1 MTLYPAHP
9 LADIFPMLDEVNLR
23 TLSLDIKEN
32 GQFEP
37 ILLLDGKVLDGRNRQ
52 AACALAGV
60 EPVYEQFSLDDPLS
74 FVLSKNLHRRHLT
87 ESQRAMAAAL
97 IVDWERGINQN
108 TGGSANLPTRRA
120 AEKLTISERAVTAA
134 RRVRDHGSSELIE
147 AIRQGKVS
155 IHAGEALSELEH
167 AEQTKV
173 LRQEK
178 KAILS
183 AAKQIRA
190 EQAKVRHAV
199 RLTKMEIVAERGR
212 QTAPTSEALIYPVY
226 YADPPWRFGV
236 HSEMTGREK
245 SAENHYPTM
254 PTPEIIELMQKLIG
268 GNHPAVF
275 FCWATNPMLLDAL
288 QVMEACGFTYV
299 HHWIWDK
306 VVAGTGYWG
315 RDCHE
320 LLLIGRRGDVAAPL
334 AGKQPNTVYS
344 ERKTDHSVKPDYFA
358 EQIER
363 LFPDI
368 AKVELFCRRPR
379 KGWDAWGFEA
389 TQPVEPDEEAID
401 EPDPHYDAVCAVF
414 AHNKMASP
422 NIISKL
428 SQVPYTDVC
437 RVLEQLEAQGLVSAP
452 TSSGRRKWIGG
463 RNV

>member
-1 MTLYPAHP
+1 MKLYPAHP
-9 LADIFPMLDEVNLR
+9 LADIFPMLDDVNLR

-52 AACALAGV
+52 AACALASV
-60 EPVYEQFSLDDPLS
+60 EPFYEQFTLSDPLTY
-74 FVLSKNLHRRHLT
+74 VLSKNLHRRHLT
-87 ESQRAMAAAL
+87 ESQRAMAAAS
-97 IVDWERGINQN
+97 IVDWERGINQI

-134 RRVRDHGSSELIE
+134 RRVRDHGAPELIE
-147 AIRQGKVS
+147 AIRQGRVS
-155 IHAGEALSELEH
+155 IHAGAALSELQH
-167 AEQTKV
+167 LEQANIV
-173 LRQEK
+173 RQERK
-178 KAILS
+178 TILS
-183 AAKQIRA
+183 AAKKIRA

-212 QTAPTSEALIYPVY
+212 RAASTTEALVYPVY
-226 YADPPWRFGV
+226 YADPPWQFGV
-236 HSEMTGREK
+236 HSEVTGRGK

-254 PTPEIIELMQKLIG
+254 PTSEIIELMQKLIG

-275 FCWATNPMLLDAL
+275 FCWATNPMLLDSL

-306 VVAGTGYWG
+306 VVPGTGYWG

-320 LLLIGRRGDVAAPL
+320 LLLIGRRGEVAAPL
-334 AGKQPNTVYS
+334 EGTQPNTVHT
-344 ERKTDHSVKPDYFA
+344 ERKAKHSVKPDFFA

-363 LFPDI
+363 LYPNI
-368 AKVELFCRRPR
+368 AKVELFCRRQR

-389 TQPVEPDEEAID
+389 KQPDEETINAT
-401 EPDPHYDAVCAVF
+401 DPHYDAVRAVF
-414 AHNKMASP
+414 ARKKMASP
-422 NIISKL
+422 NIISKF
-428 SQVPYTDVC
+428 SGVPYADVC
-437 RVLEQLEAQGLVSAP
+437 RVLERLEHEGLVSVA
-452 TSSGRRKWIGG
+452 TSSGRRQWIGG

>member
-9 LADIFPMLDEVNLR
+9 LADIFPMLDDVNLR

-60 EPVYEQFSLDDPLS
+60 KPFYEQFTLSDPLTY
-74 FVLSKNLHRRHLT
+74 VLSKNLHRRHMN
-87 ESQRAMAAAL
+87 EAQRALAAAS
-97 IVDWERGINQN
+97 IVDWEFGLNQH
-108 TGGSANLPTRRA
+108 TANIANVQTRRA
-120 AEKLTISERAVTAA
+120 AEKLTISERSVHSAKRIREKAA
-134 RRVRDHGSSELIE
+134 PELLA
-147 AIRQGKVS
+147 AIRAGTIS
-155 IHAGEALSELEH
+155 IRTGESLSVLEH

-173 LRQEK
+173 LRQERK
-178 KAILS
+178 TILS
-183 AAKQIRA
+183 AAKKIRA

-212 QTAPTSEALIYPVY
+212 QAAPTTEALVYPVY
-226 YADPPWRFGV
+226 YADPPWQFGV
-236 HSEMTGREK
+236 HSEVTGRGK

-254 PTPEIIELMQKLIG
+254 PTSEIIKLMQKLIG
-268 GNHPAVF
+268 GSHPAVF

-288 QVMEACGFTYV
+288 HVMDACGFTYV

-306 VVAGTGYWG
+306 VVPGTGYWG

-334 AGKQPNTVYS
+334 EGMQPNTVHT
-344 ERKTDHSVKPDYFA
+344 ERKTKHSVKPDFFA

-363 LFPDI
+363 LYPNI
-368 AKVELFCRRPR
+368 AKVELFCRRQR

-389 TQPVEPDEEAID
+389 KQPDEEKNV
-401 EPDPHYDAVCAVF
+401 ETDPHYDAVCGVF
-414 AHNKMASP
+414 ARKKMASP
-422 NIISKL
+422 NIISKF
-428 SQVPYTDVC
+428 SGVPYADVC
-437 RVLEQLEAQGLVSAP
+437 RVLERLEREGLVSVA
-452 TSSGRRKWIGG
+452 TSSGRRQWIGG